1 MADIKWSSFTDGGSI
16 ASGDE
21 VIGLRSGNNVRMDA
35 TSFETI
41 DIDNININGNIISS
55 TDTNGNIQLIPNGTG
70 QVEVNDPGLETSSI
84 LVDGASYETA
94 FRVNDIGGTAPA
106 QMILH
111 RHSTTWEPILL
122 AARSNSDTSSHATVT
137 SGQSVLTMYG
147 AGWLDSY
154 YGTMASITISADT
167 SGTIADGSAPGRI
180 QLNVTPNGSLLP
192 VTALTINNSGI
203 ITLANALPVTSG
215 GTGLTSTTENQ
226 ILYSSAN
233 DTIAELATANN
244 SLLVTDA
251 SGVPSLGTSIGQD
264 ITINGCTAGQGAVT
278 GSLGTAFGV
287 SANAATT
294 TAQYNTAFGY
304 ESLKAA
310 TTGGLNVGVGY
321 QTLAAVISG
330 SSNTAVGT
338 SAGKATTS
346 GANNVI
352 LGTAAA
358 FVLTTGGNNIIIGRS
373 AATTTG
379 LNTGTTTASNNIFI
393 GYGAGCTSAT
403 GAGTIAIGYAASTDP
418 STGSTS
424 GTNGPGISIG
434 SASAL
439 VGFRGDGTAYTTA
452 GTSAGYWR
460 VKINGTN
467 YKIQIYEDS

>member
-21 VIGLRSGNNVRMDA
+21 VVGLRSGNNVRMDA

-55 TDTNGNIQLIPNGTG
+55 TDTNGNIQLIPDGTG

-122 AARSNSDTSSHATVT
+122 AARSNSNTSSHATVT

-147 AGWLDSY
+147 AGWLNSY
-154 YGTMASITISADT
+154 YGTMASITMSADT

-180 QLNVTPNGSLLP
+180 QLKVTPNGSLTP
-192 VTALTINNSGI
+192 VAALTINNSGT

-215 GTGLTSTTENQ
+215 GTGLSSTTANQ

-233 DTIAELATANN
+233 NTIAGLATANN
-244 SLLVTDA
+244 SLLVTSA

-264 ITINGCTAGQGAVT
+264 ITINSCTAGQGLVS
-278 GSLGTAFGV
+278 GSLNTAFGI

-304 ESLKAA
+304 EAIKAA
-310 TTGGLNVGVGY
+310 TTGGLNVAMGY
-321 QTLAAVISG
+321 QALVGVVGGT
-330 SSNTAVGT
+330 SNTAIGT
-338 SAGKATTS
+338 SAGKAVTS
-346 GANNVI
+346 GGSNVI
-352 LGTAAA
+352 MGSAAG
-358 FVLTTGGNNIIIGRS
+358 FTLTTGSNNTFIGRS
-373 AATTTG
+373 AGATSG
-379 LNTGTTTASNNIFI
+379 LNVGTTTASNNIFI
-393 GYGAGCTSAT
+393 GFAAGCSSAT
-403 GAGTIAIGYAASTDP
+403 GAGTIAIGFAASADP

-424 GTNGPGISIG
+424 ATNGPGISIG

-452 GTSAGYWR
+452 GASAGYWR

-467 YKIQIYEDS
+467 FKIQIYSDS